1 MFYNYSATQYVHIC
15 VVDALEMTFFALK
28 GPLRLSI
35 YTDRAVCVDDC
46 GQFYP
51 VSKGAIDG
59 FYGLILVCF
68 CTRLLNLNLLLHFP
82 PCTGEASERIEGRIQ
97 YCMSLCHLSAYYM
110 FVDI

>member
-1 MFYNYSATQYVHIC
+1 MAIKAKAFIFLFLFFSLFHNYSATQYVHIC

-68 CTRLLNLNLLLHFP
+68 CT
-82 PCTGEASERIEGRIQ
+82 
-97 YCMSLCHLSAYYM
+97 
-110 FVDI
+110 V